1 MRYWALRAA
10 PGADTA
16 VDNAVFKNGRRLAIK
31 LLNASKFVLGVGRSA
46 GGPEAIAEA
55 IDRSLLAQLA
65 AVVDDATASFLE
77 YRYDRA
83 LVSIETFF
91 WRFCDDYLE
100 LVKNRAYDGDGPGAE
115 SAKATL
121 AIALSTLQRLLAPFL
136 PFVTEEVWSW
146 WQEGS
151 VHRAAWPAGDDLRAL
166 AAEADH
172 AVLDVA
178 SEILSEV
185 HKAKTSERRSLRTH
199 VERLVIE
206 DAPDRLDALRFAE
219 SDVRGAGNVHELV
232 LREAE
237 TRLVSVELEPEPA

>member
-1 MRYWALRAA
+1 M
-10 PGADTA
+10 
-16 VDNAVFKNGRRLAIK
+16 FKNGRRLAIK

-46 GGPEAIAEA
+46 GGTEAVVEA

-65 AVVDDATASFLE
+65 AVVDEATASFLE

-83 LVSIETFF
+83 LTAIETFF

-121 AIALSTLQRLLAPFL
+121 ALALSTLQRLLAPFL

-146 WQEGS
+146 WQDGS
-151 VHRAAWPAGDDLRAL
+151 VHRTAWPAGDELRAL
-166 AAEADH
+166 ASGADQ

-232 LREAE
+232 LREGE
-237 TRLVSVELEPEPA
+237 TRLVSVELEAEPA